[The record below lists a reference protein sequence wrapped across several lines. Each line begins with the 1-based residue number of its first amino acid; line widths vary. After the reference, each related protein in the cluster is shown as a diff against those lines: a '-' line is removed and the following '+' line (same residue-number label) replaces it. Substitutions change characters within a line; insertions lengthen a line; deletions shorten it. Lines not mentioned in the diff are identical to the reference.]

1 MVKLKGGRHS
11 QAKKAHR
18 KSEKRRIYNL
28 RYKKKLKNLVK
39 KLKKLIEEKKKE
51 EAINLYR
58 EITSLVDKMKVKG
71 IVHKNFAARKKSKLY
86 QMLTSV
92 E

>member
-18 KSEKRRIYNL
+18 KSEKRRLYNL
-28 RYKKKLKNLVK
+28 RYKKKLKSLVK
-39 KLKKLIEEKKKE
+39 KLKKLVEEKKKE

-71 IVHKNFAARKKSKLY
+71 IVHRNLAARKKSKLHH
-86 QMLTSV
+86 LLLSIK
-92 E
+92 